1 MHYVNPQSRIS
12 EMLKRSI
19 NFVLAPFPAIRKDNN
34 KENGGIWFLFHF
46 VLGNLPDLLTGSLR
60 KD

>member
-1 MHYVNPQSRIS
+1 
-12 EMLKRSI
+12 MLKRSI

-60 KD
+60 KDKQC